1 MHMTSRSAAK
11 TIWFFPVLFMGGFLI
26 KYDFLLIRVY
36 QVPSPVLLGIR
47 NLLFIAVFI
56 LWIHPITFRERGR
69 FLLIIFSVVFT
80 GFFFMN
86 VWYNRY
92 FGNYLSI
99 SDMLMGRGMR
109 PAKVLMLQ
117 IIRAWDTMFLLDIL
131 GLVLLHRYCRNC
143 TKVQIP
149 LWFPIPFPH
158 HRRMWIV
165 GVLLVVIIQVFGAN
179 IRFGNN
185 SPAMLYRRSTP
196 AFVNVYGLIPLYMFE
211 ATLMITPG
219 AFPPPPIA
227 REHVPIIKNDL
238 AGEEIVRRGQNIIAI
253 QVESLDSNILGYRYG
268 GREITPFLNRLKAE
282 SLYFD
287 NFYAQHVNGSFDA
300 ELSFFTSVY
309 PLNKNYGFKVNDL
322 VSFDSLIETLGNHGY
337 ATVAFHGNDKTF
349 FFRDKAYEE
358 LGFDR
363 FYSREDYR
371 EDLMHYSNVG
381 STFGV
386 NDYDF
391 LQQSAYILK
400 DIDQPFFAFFITV
413 TSHTPFD
420 FYPEEMVVEEFAS
433 IQNPLVRGYF
443 NSMAFVDAALE
454 HFFDLLEQ
462 EGLLDDALVVLYSDH
477 DAGVEKEEYSSKRDF
492 ILTRQVKVP
501 ESIPL
506 MIRHPEIAP
515 GVSHKEGSPADLAPT
530 ILDLI
535 GEIEK
540 PGDFMG
546 YSLLGPI
553 DAPILFLHELPQLLH
568 EGQLF
573 VLSPDGLESAGYE
586 SSSGGREL
594 ELPEREYVL
603 MLDYIRDVIFAR
615 RVVEP

>member
-1 MHMTSRSAAK
+1 
-11 TIWFFPVLFMGGFLI
+11 MGGFLM
-26 KYDFLLIRVY
+26 KYDFLALRVY
-36 QVPSPVLLGIR
+36 QVPSPVLLGVR
-47 NLLFIAVFI
+47 NILFIAVFV
-56 LWIHPITFRERGR
+56 LWMYPMTFRQRGR
-69 FLLIIFSVVFT
+69 IFLMVFSVVFT

-99 SDMLMGRGMR
+99 SDLLMGRGMR

-117 IIRAWDTMFLLDIL
+117 IIRTWDIVFLLDIL
-131 GLVLLHRYCRNC
+131 GLFLLHRYCQFRGA
-143 TKVQIP
+143 VSVP
-149 LWFPIPFPH
+149 LWYKTPFLR
-158 HRRMWIV
+158 HRRMWVV
-165 GVLLVVIIQVFGAN
+165 GVLLVAIIQVFGAN
-179 IRFGNN
+179 IRFGNV
-185 SPAMLYRRSTP
+185 SPVVLYRRSTP
-196 AFVNVYGLIPLYMFE
+196 AFVSVYGIISLYTFE
-211 ATLMITPG
+211 ATLMIAPEV
-219 AFPPPPIA
+219 FPPPAIP
-227 REHVPIIKNDL
+227 REHVPIIQNDL
-238 AGEEIVRRGQNIIAI
+238 AGEEIVRREQNIIAI

-268 GREITPFLNRLKAE
+268 GREVTPFLNRLKEE

-322 VSFDSLIETLGNHGY
+322 VSFDSLIETLRNHGY
-337 ATVAFHGNDKTF
+337 ATAAFHGNDKTF

-363 FYSREDYR
+363 FYSREFYDENR
-371 EDLMHYSNVG
+371 MRYSNVG

-391 LQQSAYILK
+391 LEQSAHILK

-420 FYPEEMVVEEFAS
+420 FYPEEMEIEEFAS

-443 NSMAFVDAALE
+443 NSMAFVDASLE

-462 EGLLDDALVVLYSDH
+462 EGLLEDALVVLYSDH
-477 DAGVEKEEYSSKRDF
+477 DAGVEKEEYSSKREF

-506 MIRHPEIAP
+506 MIRHPKIVP
-515 GVSHKEGSPADLAPT
+515 GVSYKEGSPADLAPT

-535 GEIEK
+535 GEIDK
-540 PGDFMG
+540 PKDFMG

-553 DAPILFLHELPQLLH
+553 DAPILLLHELPQLLH

-573 VLSPDGLESAGYE
+573 VLSPDGLESVGYE
-586 SSSGGREL
+586 GSSGDREL
-594 ELPEREYVL
+594 VLPEREYVL